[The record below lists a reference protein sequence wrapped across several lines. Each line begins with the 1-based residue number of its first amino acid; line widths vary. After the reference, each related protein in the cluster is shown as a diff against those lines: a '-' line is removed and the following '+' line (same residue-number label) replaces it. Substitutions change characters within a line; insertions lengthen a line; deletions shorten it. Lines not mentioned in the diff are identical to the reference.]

1 MELFAKPEPLA
12 MLPDQFEKQN
22 RIQNEDMKEMKARM
36 KQVKSIMRQK
46 HWKRDYETH
55 LKHLTKKNKK

>member
-1 MELFAKPEPLA
+1 MI
-12 MLPDQFEKQN
+12 PDQFEKQN

-55 LKHLTKKNKK
+55 LKHLTKKKKK